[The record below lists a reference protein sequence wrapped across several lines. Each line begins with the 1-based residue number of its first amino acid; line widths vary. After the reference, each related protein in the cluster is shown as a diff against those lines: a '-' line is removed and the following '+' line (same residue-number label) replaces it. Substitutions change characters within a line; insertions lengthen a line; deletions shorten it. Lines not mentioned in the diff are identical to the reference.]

1 MFSGGYYPN
10 SHILLKMSLQFSTL
24 LHFIFIPQKL
34 CAESNCV
41 SCDDDVRTHEHTKYE
56 HANLPHIIIE
66 YTTHMYLG
74 LCTRRSVEYVQAFT
88 IDAFSDICCKNDM
101 NLHPKL
107 LMEIVFPLNGK
118 R

>member
-1 MFSGGYYPN
+1 MN
-10 SHILLKMSLQFSTL
+10 TQ
-24 LHFIFIPQKL
+24 
-34 CAESNCV
+34 
-41 SCDDDVRTHEHTKYE
+41 KYE

-101 NLHPKL
+101 NLQPKL
-107 LMEIVFPLNGK
+107 LMKIVFPFYSYINDLSYNCSYPFRYQK
-118 R
+118 LLFYRYERYVQRDNNIFLARPR

>member
-1 MFSGGYYPN
+1 MTIYGLMN
-10 SHILLKMSLQFSTL
+10 TQ
-24 LHFIFIPQKL
+24 
-34 CAESNCV
+34 
-41 SCDDDVRTHEHTKYE
+41 KYE

-107 LMEIVFPLNGK
+107 LMKIVQPRLA
-118 R
+118 RDSLLTYC